1 MWSYGLLFVL
11 FALTTGGKVYYLAAA
26 YIYLLAAGAVSI
38 EGWLDGRSFRLRR
51 LLALTALSTVL
62 SLPLVLPVL
71 PAKNIGWT
79 YGANQELGETVG
91 WPEFIQT
98 VGSVWHSLPADQRSH
113 AVIFT
118 ADYGEAGA
126 INELGRSTG
135 LPAAVSGQNNE
146 WFWGPGNPD
155 ATTVIAVAPGPMDVT
170 GYADQLKQYFTS
182 VRVVATIKNKAGI
195 HNQEWGG
202 HVYICT
208 GLKRPWGQTWASL
221 RHYD

>member
-1 MWSYGLLFVL
+1 
-11 FALTTGGKVYYLAAA
+11 
-26 YIYLLAAGAVSI
+26 
-38 EGWLDGRSFRLRR
+38 
-51 LLALTALSTVL
+51 
-62 SLPLVLPVL
+62 LVLPVL

-195 HNQEWGG
+195 HNQERGG